1 MRVLDLF
8 SGIGGFS
15 LGLESAGMETVAFCE
30 QDKFCQKVLAHHW
43 PTLPIHSDI
52 TELNGYEYRGS
63 VELVCGGFPCQPF
76 SVAGKQLGKEDD
88 RALWPEMLRV
98 IREVAPRWVIGEN
111 VSGIIPMELD
121 QVLSDLEGEGYT
133 CWTFV
138 LPACAVDAHHRR
150 DRVWIVAYSD
160 SNSEPDVAINA
171 ETPRQLVAHSQC
183 RTRREGD
190 ISKNGDQSD
199 ERGEATQRREHP
211 ERSGVNGETMAH
223 PYGPH
228 QQRSRLSSRIQAKDD
243 DPNSDSTFSRSRNV
257 ANPSSKRRQGQ
268 GQFVNTSDKKTPGE
282 GEATEPFDGSKQCF
296 WQPEPD
302 VGRVANGVPNRS
314 HRLKALG
321 NAVVPPLVAEIGRIV
336 MEFENA

>member
-1 MRVLDLF
+1 MKVLDLF

-15 LGLESAGMETVAFCE
+15 LGLEAAGMETVAFCE
-30 QDKFCQKVLAHHW
+30 QNPFCQKILAQHW

-76 SVAGKQLGKEDD
+76 SVAGKRLGAEDD

-121 QVLSDLEGEGYT
+121 KVLSDLEGQGYT

-138 LPACAVDAHHRR
+138 LPASSVDAHHRR
-150 DRVWIVAYSD
+150 DRVWVVAHFN
-160 SNSEPDVAINA
+160 SNS
-171 ETPRQLVAHSQC
+171 
-183 RTRREGD
+183 
-190 ISKNGDQSD
+190 QSD
-199 ERGEATQRREHP
+199 VPINTERLG
-211 ERSGVNGETMAH
+211 GNGEVIPNTH
-223 PYGPH
+223 SPH
-228 QQRSRLSSRIQAKDD
+228 QQGGSVSIGIPPGHTK
-243 DPNSDSTFSRSRNV
+243 SDFSRNTE
-257 ANPSSKRRQGQ
+257 RQQ
-268 GQFVNTSDKKTPGE
+268 AASV
-282 GEATEPFDGSKQCF
+282 
-296 WQPEPD
+296 WLPEPR

-336 MEFENA
+336 MQKNESLKNG

>member
-15 LGLESAGMETVAFCE
+15 IGLESVGMETVAFCE
-30 QDKFCQKVLAHHW
+30 QNKFCQKILAQHW
-43 PTLPIHSDI
+43 PTVPIHSDI

-76 SVAGKQLGKEDD
+76 SVAGEQRGKEDD

-121 QVLSDLEGEGYT
+121 TVLSDLEGEGYT

-138 LPACAVDAHHRR
+138 LPACAVDAPHRR
-150 DRVWIVAYSD
+150 DRVWVVA
-160 SNSEPDVAINA
+160 N
-171 ETPRQLVAHSQC
+171 T
-183 RTRREGD
+183 
-190 ISKNGDQSD
+190 NGS
-199 ERGEATQRREHP
+199 GLQRREEAGNLRGIGP
-211 ERSGVNGETMAH
+211 GRDEQSERC
-223 PYGPH
+223 
-228 QQRSRLSSRIQAKDD
+228 
-243 DPNSDSTFSRSRNV
+243 
-257 ANPSSKRRQGQ
+257 
-268 GQFVNTSDKKTPGE
+268 
-282 GEATEPFDGSKQCF
+282 FDNAGAV
-296 WQPEPD
+296 WLPEPN

-321 NAVVPPLVAEIGRIV
+321 NAVVPPLVAEIGRLV
-336 MEFENA
+336 MEFDREMIDG

>member
-30 QDKFCQKVLAHHW
+30 QDTFCQKVLAHHW

-171 ETPRQLVAHSQC
+171 ETPRQLVAHSEC
-183 RTRREGD
+183 RTRAEGV
-190 ISKNGDQSD
+190 ISKHGDESD
-199 ERGEATQRREHP
+199 ERGEATQRREHSKGF
-211 ERSGVNGETMAH
+211 RLNGETV
-223 PYGPH
+223 PYPH
-228 QQRSRLSSRIQAKDD
+228 GSQQQR
-243 DPNSDSTFSRSRNV
+243 
-257 ANPSSKRRQGQ
+257 RRVSIGVQQEHADAHISGDTSGQ
-268 GQFVNTSDKKTPGE
+268 QTAPIWLT
-282 GEATEPFDGSKQCF
+282 
-296 WQPEPD
+296 EPD

-321 NAVVPPLVAEIGRIV
+321 NAVVPPLVAAIGRIV
-336 MEFENA
+336 MEFDNA